1 MNFTDKL
8 NVRLGLAVG
17 AETFHKLTTENLFGD
32 WLNMID
38 WDQLQIE
45 FPKDLVEQ
53 NLAKG
58 IDADTLADLVK
69 QIDQYYFERYKKAE
83 DAHFQEVIKW
93 HEAEMA
99 KICWDIKS

>member
-17 AETFHKLTTENLFGD
+17 AETFHKLTTENLFND

-38 WDQLQIE
+38 WDQLQVE

-53 NLAKG
+53 KLGNE
-58 IDADTLADLVK
+58 IDSNTLVNLVK
-69 QIDQYYFERYKKAE
+69 VIDQYYFDQYKKAE
-83 DAHFQEVIKW
+83 DLHFQEVARW
-93 HEAEMA
+93 HDMEME
-99 KICWDIKS
+99 KTFRKLKS